1 MFKTRNNE
9 NIKIANNA
17 VNVLAK
23 KVGYENIDVNEGLA
37 DEHGRLKKEY
47 TVEGIHMYANAYN
60 VILDNM
66 MKYL

>member
-23 KVGYENIDVNEGLA
+23 KVGYEYIDVNEGLA